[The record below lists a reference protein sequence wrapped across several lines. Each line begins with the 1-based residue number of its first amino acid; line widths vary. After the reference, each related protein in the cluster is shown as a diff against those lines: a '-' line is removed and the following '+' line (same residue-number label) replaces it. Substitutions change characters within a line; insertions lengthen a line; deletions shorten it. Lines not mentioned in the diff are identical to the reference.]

1 MDGSTNLKHLERKA
15 CLNSQAVRFFCKP
28 IAGESKLIWAP
39 VSTRR
44 DSKETKS
51 PERKILRRVA
61 RHVERK
67 VAGFILEGDIRIKV
81 DFSSCLLVYKLI
93 VIVVVCMSGDCSL
106 LVFSLQK

>member
-44 DSKETKS
+44 VSKETKS
-51 PERKILRRVA
+51 PEKKDTKKSRSPCRA
-61 RHVERK
+61 QGC
-67 VAGFILEGDIRIKV
+67 GFILDGDIA
-81 DFSSCLLVYKLI
+81 F
-93 VIVVVCMSGDCSL
+93 
-106 LVFSLQK
+106 LQPH